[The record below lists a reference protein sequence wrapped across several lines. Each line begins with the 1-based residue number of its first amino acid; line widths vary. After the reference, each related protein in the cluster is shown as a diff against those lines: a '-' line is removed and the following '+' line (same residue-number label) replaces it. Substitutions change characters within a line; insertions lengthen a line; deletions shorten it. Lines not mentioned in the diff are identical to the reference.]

1 MSASLMQTCPC
12 HAPGDDPAEITTLHQ
27 AAFHQNNQRLEELLQ
42 DNADVSATQT
52 PRDFTPLHYAVQFGD
67 EKSVQLLIDAG
78 SNVSARSYDGVT
90 PLHNTSAGGN
100 VRITE
105 MLLKA
110 GANVESRNIDE
121 ETPLHVVRWGGC
133 LGEGGD
139 TLLHRAAQ
147 SSSELVRDLVKGGI
161 DLEATN
167 DEGATALHCAA
178 AWGETASM
186 QIIIE
191 SGANFNAAN
200 NDGETVLH
208 IVAGNPSLR
217 SGRDSG
223 TKAKLLIDAGAD
235 IHAKAKSSETPL
247 AYAVDCEGKAVE
259 KVLREM
265 GAA

>member
-1 MSASLMQTCPC
+1 MNSPSSISQLFIMSASLMQTCPC

-121 ETPLHVVRWGGC
+121 ETPLHVVS
-133 LGEGGD
+133 LF
-139 TLLHRAAQ
+139 
-147 SSSELVRDLVKGGI
+147 
-161 DLEATN
+161 
-167 DEGATALHCAA
+167 
-178 AWGETASM
+178 GET
-186 QIIIE
+186 QITE
-191 SGANFNAAN
+191 
-200 NDGETVLH
+200 
-208 IVAGNPSLR
+208 
-217 SGRDSG
+217 
-223 TKAKLLIDAGAD
+223 LLIDAGAD
-235 IHAKAKSSETPL
+235 VSAKAVIHFCI
-247 AYAVDCEGKAVE
+247 A
-259 KVLREM
+259 LRR
-265 GAA
+265 AHLN